1 MSELPFAL
9 RRSAPA
15 GRLACVALTLA
26 ALTFTPFALAQ
37 SPSQQ
42 GGHDMS
48 GHTMP
53 DHTMPG
59 HTMPTPAQAKTAQSG
74 AAPTPSAPLPLRAS
88 AATVVAVPPGI
99 GETSVF
105 LTLTNTGAQPLKIT
119 GARAEVAGRATLMN
133 TVKSGAMTGMKTASA
148 LVVPARGRLTLS
160 ATGDHV
166 MLTGLKRSL
175 KVGETLKVVLSTGDG
190 RSLTV
195 NATVRKP

>member
-15 GRLACVALTLA
+15 GRLACAALTLA

-59 HTMPTPAQAKTAQSG
+59 HTMPMPAQTG